1 MAVAQKRR
9 VMAGR
14 WERLVSLG
22 SWYDSVVISA
32 GLVVGGNYTYCLE
45 EFIRYFCSVCSWV
58 LDSPPDELNPSLPQ

>member
-14 WERLVSLG
+14 WERLVSFG

-32 GLVVGGNYTYCLE
+32 GLVVGGNYT
-45 EFIRYFCSVCSWV
+45 
-58 LDSPPDELNPSLPQ
+58 